1 MDPRDFLKLAEELVV
16 ARMAG
21 AVRFRTAIGRANY
34 GAFNFG
40 SQILGQLGFPP
51 AENAQG
57 HNQTV
62 RLFQHSGD
70 PALEAAAGLLGDL
83 HSLRLKAD
91 YQLKRTD
98 VEKMKV
104 AQAAVESADSIFGDL
119 DAFLIDPA
127 RRSAVTATLGPRYH
141 LLIGKQHP

>member
-1 MDPRDFLKLAEELVV
+1 MDPKDFVVLAEQLVV

-21 AVRFRTAIGRANY
+21 AVQFRTAIGRAY
-34 GAFNFG
+34 DGAFNFG
-40 SQILGQLGFPP
+40 SQVLDQLGFPP

-62 RLFQHSGD
+62 RLFQQSGD
-70 PALEAAAGLLGDL
+70 PMLEATAGLLGDL
-83 HSLRLKAD
+83 HTFRLKAD

-104 AQAAVESADSIFGDL
+104 AQAAVESADSIFDDL
-119 DAFLIDPA
+119 NAFLGDPA
-127 RRSAVTATLGPRYH
+127 RRSAVTATLGPRDRS
-141 LLIGKQHP
+141 LTGKPNP